1 MATVKGK
8 TISKSG
14 KEFNQ
19 AEVNRQAKALAEN
32 FAMIG
37 DQLMDVIMTGVKK
50 AGILVQGRA
59 KKKVPVD
66 TGLLKNSIS
75 ERTERVDENTVLG
88 EVGTNVEYAHYI
100 EFGTGKYASNGKG
113 RKTPWLVELP
123 DGTGFWTHG
132 YKPKPYLTPALYE
145 SKQDVTRI
153 VQKAMKE
160 ALQ

>member
-59 KKKVPVD
+59 KKATPVD
-66 TGLLKNSIS
+66 TGLLRNSLS
-75 ERTERVDENTVLG
+75 ERTQRVDDVTVLG
-88 EVGTNVEYAHYI
+88 QIGTNVEYAPNV
-100 EFGTGKYASNGKG
+100 EFGTSKQRAQ
-113 RKTPWLVELP
+113 
-123 DGTGFWTHG
+123 
-132 YKPKPYLTPALYE
+132 PYLGPTLQE
-145 SKQDVTRI
+145 SKTDVVRI